1 MLVRYNEETYFQYLC
16 GLVNW
21 KPCKKVLR
29 HLHSVPFAAYIG
41 LDSNRAWDGKELR
54 RNFRNAIRDY
64 ELSDSELM
72 AEHCSMLEMLIPL
85 AKRMTGFTENSV
97 PDDFMWLMRNMHLDD
112 MTDNT
117 YDESFVQ
124 KRIDIINNR
133 TYGAFGENSLFPLDR
148 TPEGYAKKWDSAERE
163 LWAQLNEWAWQQHG
177 VLW

>member
-1 MLVRYNEETYFQYLC
+1 
-16 GLVNW
+16 
-21 KPCKKVLR
+21 
-29 HLHSVPFAAYIG
+29 
-41 LDSNRAWDGKELR
+41 
-54 RNFRNAIRDY
+54 
-64 ELSDSELM
+64 
-72 AEHCSMLEMLIPL
+72 
-85 AKRMTGFTENSV
+85 
-97 PDDFMWLMRNMHLDD
+97 MHLDD

-163 LWAQLNEWAWQQHG
+163 LLAQLNELALQQHG